1 MSFLFFLDV
10 DLNNNLSLTMSPLEN
25 YGFILNYFE
34 FLQEGCYFQVIIKI
48 MLAMVEEICFLIMDA
63 ERNLYQIY

>member
-25 YGFILNYFE
+25 YGFILNYFG

-48 MLAMVEEICFLIMDA
+48 VLAMVEEICFLIMDT